1 MLWEASEAAAKKK
14 HPKLQSTKE
23 TEMFREEEGKDLR
36 CEWLKMFQISTK
48 HDAHQWDYL
57 W

>member
-36 CEWLKMFQISTK
+36 CEWQKMFQISTK